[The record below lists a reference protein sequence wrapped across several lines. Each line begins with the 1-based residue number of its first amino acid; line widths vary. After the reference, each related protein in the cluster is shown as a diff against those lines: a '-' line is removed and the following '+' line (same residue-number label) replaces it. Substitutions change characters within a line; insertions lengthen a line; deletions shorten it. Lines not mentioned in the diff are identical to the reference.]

1 MNCAR
6 PDLWEA
12 GSGNWPVDPTFR
24 DQPLAYPVIDA
35 QKINPVLFWHSF
47 SGRIH

>member
-12 GSGNWPVDPTFR
+12 GSGNWPVDPTF
-24 DQPLAYPVIDA
+24 PTLKLI
-35 QKINPVLFWHSF
+35 
-47 SGRIH
+47 G